1 MLEMLLT
8 ELPVVYCAYLWLTAS
23 SIFIWELKWNLGVDM
38 VLIRKETG
46 YNMLGDKTS
55 FLVGIW
61 FCILS
66 KLLKMDFT
74 AKDIF
79 MQYW

>member
-1 MLEMLLT
+1 
-8 ELPVVYCAYLWLTAS
+8 
-23 SIFIWELKWNLGVDM
+23 M

-46 YNMLGDKTS
+46 CNMLRDKKKKS

-66 KLLKMDFT
+66 KLLKMHFT

-79 MQYW
+79 MPCC